1 MGVGLGAGKSG
12 RERIGRRVASFLDMN
27 QFHDVQSLSCIFLV
41 HLRLYSSPYLCAC
54 ERACVRGGVGVCG

>member
-1 MGVGLGAGKSG
+1 MGVGLEAGKSG

-41 HLRLYSSPYLCAC
+41 HL
-54 ERACVRGGVGVCG
+54 